1 MLKNVSSHL
10 KGMATGFLGNV
21 TSKLGGISGQIPG
34 ISGLMPSISGAQ
46 GKIAAQL
53 LKKSPLEI
61 PDTTLGI
68 AKSDP
73 LQFSFTQYPLDLTN
87 NENGHYILFYAISNK
102 YDNVDEALKTAGS
115 ITPSQVT
122 EQVDLSGIGGSIKK
136 LKNLRSLKKPSGLN
150 LKPVRAENSV
160 LSKKPTHTQTTAAIA
175 LYMPPGI
182 KVNYKMSYAARST
195 DASGTIAKALGGAAT
210 ADDKAKQV
218 KSILEGVRGAAGGAL
233 MKGLD
238 EVAGM
243 LGAGEPAKLA
253 TKAFG
258 IALNP
263 HEEQF
268 FEKPDFRS
276 FDYTFEFWPRSAKEA
291 DVVNNIIAL
300 FKYHMH
306 PTLDNAAGGRF
317 FKVPS
322 EFEIHYAYLG
332 GENEY
337 LNRISRCV
345 LSDMSVKY
353 GPDEQFSAFRPTDN
367 GKGAPPV
374 STSMTLTFQETQFI
388 TKQDILA
395 GY

>member
-21 TSKLGGISGQIPG
+21 TSGIGGLTGQIPV
-34 ISGLMPSISGAQ
+34 INSLMPSISGAQ

-61 PDTTLGI
+61 PETTLGV
-68 AKSDP
+68 AKSNP
-73 LQFSFTQYPLDLTN
+73 LQFSFTQYPLDLQN
-87 NENGHYILFYAISNK
+87 NGTGHYIIFYAISNK
-102 YDNVDEALKTAGS
+102 YDNVDEALNIAGS
-115 ITPSQVT
+115 ISPSQVS
-122 EQVDLSGIGGSIKK
+122 EQVDTGGDTFKK
-136 LKNLRSLKKPSGLN
+136 LKNLRGLKTSIGTG
-150 LKPVRAENSV
+150 LKPVRQENSV
-160 LSKKPTHTQTTAAIA
+160 LSKVPTHTQTTAAIA
-175 LYMPPGI
+175 LYMPPGVS
-182 KVNYKMSYAARST
+182 VNYGMSYSGATAT

-210 ADDKAKQV
+210 ADSKKAQID
-218 KSILEGVRGAAGGAL
+218 SILAGVRGAAGGSL
-233 MKGLD
+233 MKALD
-238 EVAGM
+238 EVGES

-268 FEKPDFRS
+268 FEKPNFRS
-276 FDYTFEFWPRSAKEA
+276 FSYDFEFWPRNEKEA
-291 DVVNNIIAL
+291 DVVNSIIAL

-306 PTLDNAAGGRF
+306 PSLDNAAGGRF

-332 GENEY
+332 QENEY
-337 LNRISRCV
+337 LNKISRCV
-345 LSDMSVKY
+345 LEDMDIKY
-353 GPDEQFSAFRPTDN
+353 GPDEQFSAFRPN
-367 GKGAPPV
+367 IKGAPPV
-374 STSMTLTFQETQFI
+374 STSMSLKFQETQFL

>member
-21 TSKLGGISGQIPG
+21 TSGIGGLTGQIPG
-34 ISGLMPSISGAQ
+34 INSLMPSISGAQ

-61 PDTTLGI
+61 PETTLGV
-68 AKSDP
+68 AKSNP
-73 LQFSFTQYPLDLTN
+73 LQFSFTQYPLDLQN
-87 NENGHYILFYAISNK
+87 NGTGHYIIFYAISNK
-102 YDNVDEALKTAGS
+102 YDNVDEALNIAGS
-115 ITPSQVT
+115 ISPSQVS
-122 EQVDLSGIGGSIKK
+122 EQVDTGGDSFKK
-136 LKNLRSLKKPSGLN
+136 LKNLRGLKTSTGTG
-150 LKPVRAENSV
+150 LKPVRQENSV
-160 LSKKPTHTQTTAAIA
+160 LSKVPTHTQTTAAIA
-175 LYMPPGI
+175 LYMPPGVS
-182 KVNYKMSYAARST
+182 VNYGMSYSGATAT

-210 ADDKAKQV
+210 ADSKKAQID
-218 KSILEGVRGAAGGAL
+218 SILAGVRGAAGGSL
-233 MKGLD
+233 MKALD
-238 EVAGM
+238 EVGES

-268 FEKPDFRS
+268 FEKPNFRS
-276 FDYTFEFWPRSAKEA
+276 FSYDFEFWPRNEKEA
-291 DVVNNIIAL
+291 DVVNTIIAL

-306 PTLDNAAGGRF
+306 PSLDNAAGGRF

-332 GENEY
+332 QENEY
-337 LNRISRCV
+337 LNKISRCV
-345 LSDMSVKY
+345 LEDMDIKY
-353 GPDEQFSAFRPTDN
+353 GPDEQFSAFRPN
-367 GKGAPPV
+367 IKGAPPV
-374 STSMTLTFQETQFI
+374 STSMSLKFQETQFL

>member
-21 TSKLGGISGQIPG
+21 ASKLTSKVNGLPNS
-34 ISGLMPSISGAQ
+34 LMPSISGAQ
-46 GKIAAQL
+46 GKVAAQL

-61 PDTTLGI
+61 PETNLGV
-68 AKSDP
+68 AKSNP
-73 LQFSFTQYPLDLTN
+73 LQFSFTQYPLDLQ
-87 NENGHYILFYAISNK
+87 NEGSGHYVIFYAISNK
-102 YDNVDEALKTAGS
+102 YDNVDEALSVAGS
-115 ITPSQVT
+115 ISPNQVS
-122 EQVDLSGIGGSIKK
+122 EQADTGGNPLKK
-136 LKNLRSLKKPSGLN
+136 LKNIRGLKTSTGVG
-150 LKPVRAENSV
+150 LKPVRTENSV

-175 LYMPPGI
+175 LYMPPGVS
-182 KVNYKMSYAARST
+182 VNYKMSYSGATAT
-195 DASGTIAKALGGAAT
+195 DASGTIAKALGGAAS
-210 ADDKAKQV
+210 ADDKAKQI
-218 KSILEGVRGAAGGAL
+218 KSILEGARGAAGGAL

-238 EVAGM
+238 EVASM

-276 FDYTFEFWPRSAKEA
+276 FSYSFEFWPRSEKEA
-291 DVVNNIIAL
+291 NVVNNIIAL

-332 GENEY
+332 QENEY
-337 LNRISRCV
+337 INKISRCV

-353 GPDEQFSAFRPTDN
+353 GPDEQFSAFRPN
-367 GKGAPPV
+367 VKGAPPV
-374 STSMTLTFQETQFI
+374 STSMTLSFQETQFI

>member
-21 TSKLGGISGQIPG
+21 ASKLTSKVNGLPNS
-34 ISGLMPSISGAQ
+34 LMPSISGAQ
-46 GKIAAQL
+46 GKVAAQL

-61 PDTTLGI
+61 PETNLGV
-68 AKSDP
+68 AKSNP
-73 LQFSFTQYPLDLTN
+73 LQFSFTQYPLDLQ
-87 NENGHYILFYAISNK
+87 NEGNGHYVIFYAISNK
-102 YDNVDEALKTAGS
+102 YDNVDEALQAAGA
-115 ITPSQVT
+115 ITPSQVS
-122 EQVDLSGIGGSIKK
+122 EQADTGGNPFKK
-136 LKNLRSLKKPSGLN
+136 LKNLRGLKTSSGVG
-150 LKPVRAENSV
+150 LKPVRTENSV

-175 LYMPPGI
+175 LYMPPG
-182 KVNYKMSYAARST
+182 VSVSYGMSYNVAST
-195 DASGTIAKALGGAAT
+195 DASGTIAKALGSAAT
-210 ADDKAKQV
+210 ADSKAAQV
-218 KSILEGVRGAAGGAL
+218 KSILSGVKGAAGSSF
-233 MKGLD
+233 MKALD
-238 EVAGM
+238 EVGES
-243 LGAGEPAKLA
+243 LGAGEPAKLV

-268 FEKPDFRS
+268 FEKPSFRS
-276 FDYTFEFWPRSAKEA
+276 FDYNFEFWPRNEKEA
-291 DVVNNIIAL
+291 NVVNSIIAL

-332 GENEY
+332 QENEY
-337 LNRISRCV
+337 LNKISRCV

-353 GPDEQFSAFRPTDN
+353 GPDEQFSAFRPN
-367 GKGAPPV
+367 IKGAPPV
-374 STSMTLTFQETQFI
+374 STSMTLSFQETQFI

>member
-10 KGMATGFLGNV
+10 KGMATGFLGNAASKL
-21 TSKLGGISGQIPG
+21 TSKVGSLPNS
-34 ISGLMPSISGAQ
+34 LMPSISGAQ
-46 GKIAAQL
+46 GKVAAQL

-61 PDTTLGI
+61 PETNLGV
-68 AKSDP
+68 AKSNP
-73 LQFSFTQYPLDLTN
+73 LQFSFTQYPLDLQ
-87 NENGHYILFYAISNK
+87 NEGNGHYVIFYAISNK
-102 YDNVDEALKTAGS
+102 YDNVDEALQAAGA
-115 ITPSQVT
+115 ITPSQVS
-122 EQVDLSGIGGSIKK
+122 EQVDTGGNPFKK
-136 LKNLRSLKKPSGLN
+136 LKNLRGLKTSSGVG
-150 LKPVRAENSV
+150 LKPVRTENSV

-175 LYMPPGI
+175 LYMPPG
-182 KVNYKMSYAARST
+182 VSVSYGMSYNVAST
-195 DASGTIAKALGGAAT
+195 DASGTIAKALGSAAT
-210 ADDKAKQV
+210 ADSKAAQV
-218 KSILEGVRGAAGGAL
+218 KSILSGVKGAAGSSF
-233 MKGLD
+233 MKALD
-238 EVAGM
+238 EVGES
-243 LGAGEPAKLA
+243 LGAGEPAKLV

-268 FEKPDFRS
+268 FEKPSFRS
-276 FDYTFEFWPRSAKEA
+276 FDYNFEFWPRNEKEA
-291 DVVNNIIAL
+291 NVVNSIIAL

-332 GENEY
+332 QENEY
-337 LNRISRCV
+337 LNKISRCV

-353 GPDEQFSAFRPTDN
+353 GPDEQFSAFRPN
-367 GKGAPPV
+367 VKGAPPV
-374 STSMTLTFQETQFI
+374 STSMTLKFQETQFI

>member
-21 TSKLGGISGQIPG
+21 TSGIGGLTGQIPG
-34 ISGLMPSISGAQ
+34 INSLMPSISGAQ

-61 PDTTLGI
+61 PETTLGV
-68 AKSDP
+68 AKLNP
-73 LQFSFTQYPLDLTN
+73 LQFSFTQYPLDLQN
-87 NENGHYILFYAISNK
+87 NGTGHYIIFYAISNK
-102 YDNVDEALKTAGS
+102 YDNVDEALNIAGS
-115 ITPSQVT
+115 ISPNQVS
-122 EQVDLSGIGGSIKK
+122 EQVDIGGDSFKK
-136 LKNLRSLKKPSGLN
+136 LKNLRGLKTSIGTG
-150 LKPVRAENSV
+150 LKPVRQENSV
-160 LSKKPTHTQTTAAIA
+160 LSKVPTHTQTTAAIA
-175 LYMPPGI
+175 LYMPPGVS
-182 KVNYKMSYAARST
+182 VNYGMSYSGATAT

-210 ADDKAKQV
+210 ADSKKAQID
-218 KSILEGVRGAAGGAL
+218 SILAGVKGAAGGSL
-233 MKGLD
+233 MKALD
-238 EVAGM
+238 EVGES

-268 FEKPDFRS
+268 FEKPNFRS
-276 FDYTFEFWPRSAKEA
+276 FSYDFEFWPRNEKEA
-291 DVVNNIIAL
+291 DVVNSIIAL

-306 PTLDNAAGGRF
+306 PSLDNAAGGRF

-332 GENEY
+332 QENEY
-337 LNRISRCV
+337 LNKISRCV
-345 LSDMSVKY
+345 LEDMDIKY
-353 GPDEQFSAFRPTDN
+353 GPDEQFSAFRPN
-367 GKGAPPV
+367 IKGAPPV
-374 STSMTLTFQETQFI
+374 STSMSLKFQETQFL

>member
-10 KGMATGFLGNV
+10 KGMATGFLGNAASKL
-21 TSKLGGISGQIPG
+21 TSKVNGLPNS
-34 ISGLMPSISGAQ
+34 LMPSISGAQ
-46 GKIAAQL
+46 GKVAAQL

-61 PDTTLGI
+61 PETNLGV
-68 AKSDP
+68 AKSNP
-73 LQFSFTQYPLDLTN
+73 LQFSFTQYPLDLQ
-87 NENGHYILFYAISNK
+87 NEGNGHYVIFYAISNK
-102 YDNVDEALKTAGS
+102 YDNVDEALQAAGA
-115 ITPSQVT
+115 ITPSQVS
-122 EQVDLSGIGGSIKK
+122 EQVDTGGNPFKK
-136 LKNLRSLKKPSGLN
+136 LKNLRGLKTSSGVG
-150 LKPVRAENSV
+150 LKPVRTENSV

-175 LYMPPGI
+175 LYMPPG
-182 KVNYKMSYAARST
+182 VSVSYGMSYNVAST
-195 DASGTIAKALGGAAT
+195 DASGTIAKALGSAAT
-210 ADDKAKQV
+210 ADSKAAQV
-218 KSILEGVRGAAGGAL
+218 NSILSGIKGAAGSSF
-233 MKGLD
+233 MKALD
-238 EVAGM
+238 EVGES
-243 LGAGEPAKLA
+243 LGAGEPAKLV

-268 FEKPDFRS
+268 FEKPSFRS
-276 FDYTFEFWPRSAKEA
+276 FDYNFEFWPRNEKEA
-291 DVVNNIIAL
+291 NVVNSIIAL

-332 GENEY
+332 QENEY
-337 LNRISRCV
+337 LNKISRCV

-353 GPDEQFSAFRPTDN
+353 GPDEQFSAFRPN
-367 GKGAPPV
+367 VKGAPPV
-374 STSMTLTFQETQFI
+374 STSMTLKFQETQFI

>member
-21 TSKLGGISGQIPG
+21 TSKVGNLPG

-61 PDTTLGI
+61 PDTALGI

-87 NENGHYILFYAISNK
+87 NENGHYIIFYAISNK

-122 EQVDLSGIGGSIKK
+122 EQVDTSGIGSIKK

-150 LKPVRAENSV
+150 IKPVRAENSV
-160 LSKKPTHTQTTAAIA
+160 LSKKATHSQATAAIA
-175 LYMPPGI
+175 LYMPPGVS
-182 KVNYKMSYAARST
+182 VNYKMTYAASPT
-195 DASGTIAKALGGAAT
+195 DAAGTVAQALKGAAS
-210 ADDKAKQV
+210 ADEKGKQIKA
-218 KSILEGVRGAAGGAL
+218 ILEGARGAAGGAL

-238 EVAGM
+238 EVASM

-276 FDYTFEFWPRSAKEA
+276 FSYSFEFWPKSEREA

-306 PTLDNAAGGRF
+306 PTLDTAAGGRF

-353 GPDEQFSAFRPTDN
+353 GPDEQFSAFRPSGN
-367 GKGAPPV
+367 GKGSPPV

-388 TKQDILA
+388 TKKDILE

>member
-21 TSKLGGISGQIPG
+21 ASKLTSKVNGLPNS
-34 ISGLMPSISGAQ
+34 LMPSISGAQ
-46 GKIAAQL
+46 GKVAAQL

-61 PDTTLGI
+61 PETNLGV
-68 AKSDP
+68 AKSNP
-73 LQFSFTQYPLDLTN
+73 LQFSFTQYPLDLQ
-87 NENGHYILFYAISNK
+87 NEGNGHYVIFYAISNK
-102 YDNVDEALKTAGS
+102 YDNVDEALQAAGA
-115 ITPSQVT
+115 ITPSQVS
-122 EQVDLSGIGGSIKK
+122 EQADTGGNPFKK
-136 LKNLRSLKKPSGLN
+136 LKNLRGLKTSSGVG
-150 LKPVRAENSV
+150 LKPVRTENSV

-175 LYMPPGI
+175 LYMPPG
-182 KVNYKMSYAARST
+182 VSVSYGMSYNVAST

-210 ADDKAKQV
+210 ADSKSAQI
-218 KSILEGVRGAAGGAL
+218 KSILAGARGAAGGAL

-238 EVAGM
+238 EVASM

-276 FDYTFEFWPRSAKEA
+276 FSYSFEFWPRSEKEVN
-291 DVVNNIIAL
+291 VVNSIIAL

-306 PTLDNAAGGRF
+306 PDMDTGSGGRF

-332 GENEY
+332 QENEY
-337 LNRISRCV
+337 INKISRCV

-353 GPDEQFSAFRPTDN
+353 GPDEQFSAFRPN
-367 GKGAPPV
+367 EKGAPPV
-374 STSMTLTFQETQFI
+374 STSMTLSFQETQFI

>member
-1 MLKNVSSHL
+1 
-10 KGMATGFLGNV
+10 
-21 TSKLGGISGQIPG
+21 
-34 ISGLMPSISGAQ
+34 MPSISGAQ
-46 GKIAAQL
+46 GKVAAQL

-61 PDTTLGI
+61 PETNLGV
-68 AKSDP
+68 AKSNP
-73 LQFSFTQYPLDLTN
+73 LQFSFTQYPLDLQ
-87 NENGHYILFYAISNK
+87 NEGSGHYVIFYAISNK
-102 YDNVDEALKTAGS
+102 YDNVDEALSVAGS
-115 ITPSQVT
+115 ISPNQVS
-122 EQVDLSGIGGSIKK
+122 EQADTGGNPLKK
-136 LKNLRSLKKPSGLN
+136 LKNIRGLKTSTGVG
-150 LKPVRAENSV
+150 LKPVRTENSV

-175 LYMPPGI
+175 LYMPPGVS
-182 KVNYKMSYAARST
+182 VNYKMSYAASPT
-195 DASGTIAKALGGAAT
+195 DASGTIAKALGGAAS
-210 ADDKAKQV
+210 ADDKSKQI
-218 KSILEGVRGAAGGAL
+218 KSILEGARGAAGGAL

-238 EVAGM
+238 EVASM

-276 FDYTFEFWPRSAKEA
+276 FSYSFEFWPRSEKEA
-291 DVVNNIIAL
+291 NVVNNIIAL

-332 GENEY
+332 QENEY
-337 LNRISRCV
+337 INKISRCV

-353 GPDEQFSAFRPTDN
+353 GPDEQFSAFRPN
-367 GKGAPPV
+367 VKGAPPV
-374 STSMTLTFQETQFI
+374 STSMTLSFQETQFI

>member
-10 KGMATGFLGNV
+10 KGMATGFLGNAASKL
-21 TSKLGGISGQIPG
+21 TSKVGSLPNS
-34 ISGLMPSISGAQ
+34 LMPSISGAQ
-46 GKIAAQL
+46 GKVAAQL

-61 PDTTLGI
+61 PENNLGV

-87 NENGHYILFYAISNK
+87 NENGHYIIFYAISNK
-102 YDNVDEALKTAGS
+102 YDNVDEVLKTAGS
-115 ITPSQVT
+115 ITPSQVS
-122 EQVDLSGIGGSIKK
+122 EQADSGGNPLKK
-136 LKNLRSLKKPSGLN
+136 LKNLRNLKKPSGLN
-150 LKPVRAENSV
+150 LRPIRAENSV
-160 LSKKPTHTQTTAAIA
+160 LSKKATHSQTTAAIA
-175 LYMPPGI
+175 LYMPPGVS
-182 KVNYKMSYAARST
+182 VNYKMSYAASPT
-195 DASGTIAKALGGAAT
+195 DAAGTVAQALKGAVSADEKGKQIKA
-210 ADDKAKQV
+210 
-218 KSILEGVRGAAGGAL
+218 ILEGARGAAGGAL

-238 EVAGM
+238 EVSSM

-276 FDYTFEFWPRSAKEA
+276 FSYSFEFWPRSEKEA
-291 DVVNNIIAL
+291 NVVNNIIAL

-306 PTLDNAAGGRF
+306 PTLDTAAGGRF

-332 GENEY
+332 QENEY
-337 LNRISRCV
+337 MNKISRCV

-353 GPDEQFSAFRPTDN
+353 GPDEQFSAFRPN
-367 GKGAPPV
+367 VKGAPPV
-374 STSMTLTFQETQFI
+374 STSMTLSFQETQFI

>member
-10 KGMATGFLGNV
+10 KGMATGFLGNAASKL
-21 TSKLGGISGQIPG
+21 TSKVNGLPNS
-34 ISGLMPSISGAQ
+34 LMPSISGAQ
-46 GKIAAQL
+46 GKVAAQL

-61 PDTTLGI
+61 PETNLGV
-68 AKSDP
+68 AKSSP
-73 LQFSFTQYPLDLTN
+73 LQFSFTQYPLDLQ
-87 NENGHYILFYAISNK
+87 NEGNGHYVIFYAISNK
-102 YDNVDEALKTAGS
+102 YDNVDEALQAAGA
-115 ITPSQVT
+115 ITPSQVS
-122 EQVDLSGIGGSIKK
+122 EQVDTGGNPFKK
-136 LKNLRSLKKPSGLN
+136 LKNLRGLKTSSGVG
-150 LKPVRAENSV
+150 LKPVRTENSV

-175 LYMPPGI
+175 LYMPPG
-182 KVNYKMSYAARST
+182 VSVSYGMSYNVAST
-195 DASGTIAKALGGAAT
+195 DASGTIAKALGSAAT
-210 ADDKAKQV
+210 ADSKAAQV
-218 KSILEGVRGAAGGAL
+218 KSILSGVKGAAGSSF
-233 MKGLD
+233 MKALD
-238 EVAGM
+238 EVGES
-243 LGAGEPAKLA
+243 LGAGEPAKLV

-268 FEKPDFRS
+268 FEKPSFRS
-276 FDYTFEFWPRSAKEA
+276 FDYNFEFWPRNEKEA
-291 DVVNNIIAL
+291 NVVNSIIAL

-332 GENEY
+332 QENEY
-337 LNRISRCV
+337 LNKISRCV

-353 GPDEQFSAFRPTDN
+353 GPDEQFSAFRPN
-367 GKGAPPV
+367 VKGAPPV
-374 STSMTLTFQETQFI
+374 STSMTLKFQETQFI